1 MELEWNG
8 RFSYD
13 EVTVKKCVMKKPG
26 NYMIMV
32 KLKNGNFRPIYVG
45 KAIDL
50 EGRLLE
56 HLSNSEDNSC
66 LKKHVKDHILGIRYC
81 YVGSETDRQNIE
93 YTLYKNYSHECN
105 QNIPDGREI
114 SITKPF

>member
-1 MELEWNG
+1 MELEWSG

-13 EVTVKKCVMKKPG
+13 EQSVKKYVLKKPG

-32 KLKNGNFRPIYVG
+32 KLKNENFRPIYVG
-45 KAIDL
+45 KASNL
-50 EGRLLE
+50 EERLLE
-56 HLSNSEDNSC
+56 HLSYYEPNSC
-66 LKKHVKDHILGIRYC
+66 LKKHIKDHILVMRYC
-81 YVGSETDRQNIE
+81 YVSSEIDRTNVE

-105 QNIPDGREI
+105 QNIPEGREI